1 VGEYGRVL
9 SVVVRIARNLPAVTG
24 DNDVAIL
31 QSDACILAG
40 AEIRVAGVT
49 GVPEEGSG
57 KGEAISLCDPARPA
71 DVSAGAVVVT
81 LRGRFAC
88 QFVQAFDALARDS
101 HGS

>member
-31 QSDACILAG
+31 QSDACILAR

-49 GVPEEGSG
+49 GVPEKGSG
-57 KGEAISLCDPARPA
+57 ERDAIPLCDPARPT
-71 DVSAGAVVVT
+71 DVAAGAVVVT
-81 LRGRFAC
+81 LRSRFAR
-88 QFVQAFDALARDS
+88 QFVQAFDALARDG